1 MRAQSLSDPP
11 TKTKA
16 RRCKNGRKKR
26 KLLISGKGRSPYL
39 LTEDFRGVPYTTNDT
54 KTASVR
60 HSSCELG
67 PSGNIHAIMYW
78 ISKEV
83 HRTTPMTT
91 HPASKMGCLMP
102 KSSVMGVWIIA
113 IVVGG
118 ITYDGQVEE
127 GEGEAS
133 ARRD

>member
-1 MRAQSLSDPP
+1 MTPDEDEGAKVQE
-11 TKTKA
+11 
-16 RRCKNGRKKR
+16 RKEER

-39 LTEDFRGVPYTTNDT
+39 LTEDFRGVSHTTNDT
-54 KTASVR
+54 ETTSIR
-60 HSSCELG
+60 HSSCKLR
-67 PSGNIHAIMYW
+67 PSGNIHSIMYW
-78 ISKEV
+78 ISKELQ
-83 HRTTPMTT
+83 RTTPMTT

-118 ITYDGQVEE
+118 KTYDGQIEE

-133 ARRD
+133 ARD